1 MELEDLTRE
10 EKLRLNLILQK
21 GIEQGEMPLVI
32 RFLKGD
38 DSSLE
43 ELERRITGLYVN
55 VDSLSRKKNPSEKA

>member
-10 EKLRLNLILQK
+10 EKRRLNLILQK
-21 GIEQGEMPLVI
+21 GIEQGEIPLVI

-55 VDSLSRKKNPSEKA
+55 VDSLSKKG